1 MARSCRRIVESRWFD
16 PLMLVVIAI
25 NAVALGLE
33 TYDSIDRSI
42 GRELHLAN
50 DVILGIFVVELL
62 LRIGACGR
70 RTQDFFRSG
79 WNVFDFIVVTA
90 SFVPGVRENA
100 TILRLVRL
108 LRIVRA
114 VRLLPDLR
122 VLTVAVGRSIPG
134 VASLAAITL
143 LLVYIYGMVGW
154 VIFHDHDP
162 ANFGNVGQSMVT
174 MFILLTLENLPT
186 YIEKAQ
192 ELSDWT
198 LIFYVSYVL
207 VASFL
212 IFNLFIGIVINSM
225 EEARA
230 IELHRAER
238 ALLDDEDANDEEA
251 HAIVVE
257 ERLRMLKSAVEELD
271 RELKAQRAS
280 RDGALSAAQRST
292 T

>member
-1 MARSCRRIVESRWFD
+1 
-16 PLMLVVIAI
+16 MLGIIAV
-25 NAVALGLE
+25 NAITLGLE
-33 TYDSIDRSI
+33 TYDSIDAAI
-42 GRELHLAN
+42 GPQLHLAN
-50 DVILGIFVVELL
+50 DVILGLFVVELM
-62 LRIGACGR
+62 LRMAAFADR
-70 RTQDFFRSG
+70 PVQFFRSG
-79 WNVFDFIVVTA
+79 WNVFDFVVITA

-100 TILRLVRL
+100 TLLRLVRL

-143 LLVYIYGMVGW
+143 LLVYVYGMVGW

-162 ANFGNVGQSMVT
+162 ANFDDIGQSMVT
-174 MFILLTLENLPT
+174 MFVLLTLENLPT
-186 YIEKAQ
+186 YIARGQ

-198 LIFYVSYVL
+198 LLFYVSYVL

-238 ALLDDEDANDEEA
+238 ELLDEDDDDDHERA
-251 HAIVVE
+251 HAVVLE
-257 ERLRMLKSAVEELD
+257 ERLRALRSAMDELEQEV
-271 RELKAQRAS
+271 RAQREAPVP
-280 RDGALSAAQRST
+280 R
-292 T
+292 

>member
-1 MARSCRRIVESRWFD
+1 VTRRARIAAACGRVVESSWFD
-16 PLMLVVIAI
+16 PLMLAIIAL
-25 NAVALGLE
+25 NAVTLGLE
-33 TYDSIDRSI
+33 TYDSIDAAI
-42 GRELHLAN
+42 GRELHLLN
-50 DVILGIFVVELL
+50 DVILGLFVLELA
-62 LRIGACGR
+62 LRMAAYADR
-70 RTQDFFRSG
+70 PREFFRSG
-79 WNVFDFIVVTA
+79 WNVFDFVVITA

-100 TILRLVRL
+100 TLLRLVRL

-122 VLTVAVGRSIPG
+122 VLTVAVGRSVPG

-143 LLVYIYGMVGW
+143 LLVYVYGMVGW

-162 ANFGNVGQSMVT
+162 ANFENIGQSMVT
-174 MFILLTLENLPT
+174 MFVLLTLENLPVF
-186 YIEKAQ
+186 IERGQ

-198 LIFYVSYVL
+198 LLFYVSYVL

-238 ALLDDEDANDEEA
+238 ELLDDDTADDERA
-251 HAIVVE
+251 HAVVLE
-257 ERLRMLKSAVEELD
+257 ERLRALRAAVDELE
-271 RELKAQRAS
+271 REVRAK
-280 RDGALSAAQRST
+280 G
-292 T
+292 